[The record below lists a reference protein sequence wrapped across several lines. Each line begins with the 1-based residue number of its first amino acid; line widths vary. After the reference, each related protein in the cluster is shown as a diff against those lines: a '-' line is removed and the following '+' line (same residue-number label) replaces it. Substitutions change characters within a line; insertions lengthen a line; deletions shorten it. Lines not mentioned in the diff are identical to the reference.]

1 MSDLPEGGLAE
12 GGLPYFHSVTLDPD
26 KCVGCT
32 TCIKKCPTEAIR
44 VRKGKARI
52 IAERCIDCGECIR
65 TCPHGAKKALSDSL
79 SRALSFRYK
88 VAIPAPSLYS
98 QFDDAISLDRILGG
112 LLGLGFD
119 EVYEVAEAADLVTAA
134 TKRLIAESEGP
145 RPIISTACPA
155 LVKIVQ
161 VRFPSLIPHLAPLLP
176 PMEVAAR
183 IVKEVLH
190 PGEEIGVFFVSPCAG
205 KVTAVRSPLG
215 YQKSAVD
222 GVIGIKD
229 IYLPLRAAVAKAPE
243 SHLSRATRAGIRWA
257 EPEGET
263 RALGLGK
270 TVAVDG
276 IANVIEVLEALEN
289 GKLKDVDYLEAL
301 ACPAGCMGGP
311 LTVENPY
318 IARGKLS
325 QRVAS
330 LQDPT
335 DATRPY
341 PGSLDWDAPI
351 TARPSRL
358 LDGDMLK
365 AMIMLEEMEHRT
377 SLLPGLDCGACGS
390 PTCQSLAEDV
400 VRGNAVETDCIFKL
414 RETVRVL
421 AGQLLA
427 LEELKPPG
435 LDKD

>member
-1 MSDLPEGGLAE
+1 MSDPEATS
-12 GGLPYFHSVTLDPD
+12 LPYFHSVTLDPE

-32 TCIKKCPTEAIR
+32 TCIRTCPTEAIR
-44 VRKGKARI
+44 VRKGRARI

-134 TKRLIAESEGP
+134 TKALLAAGDGPGP
-145 RPIISTACPA
+145 RISTACPA
-155 LVKIVQ
+155 VVKIVQ

-190 PGEEIGVFFVSPCAG
+190 PGEDIGVFFVSPCAG

-215 YQKSAVD
+215 YQKTAVD

-243 SHLSRATRAGIRWA
+243 AHLSRATKAGICWA

-263 RALGLGK
+263 RALGLGN

-276 IANVIEVLEALEN
+276 IANVIAVLEALEN

-318 IARGKLS
+318 IARSKLS
-325 QRVAS
+325 QRAS
-330 LQDPT
+330 HLEAPIEKE
-335 DATRPY
+335 RPY
-341 PGSLDWDAPI
+341 PGSLAWDAPVR
-351 TARPSRL
+351 ARPSRL

-365 AMIMLEEMEHRT
+365 AMIMLEEME
-377 SLLPGLDCGACGS
+377 LLAGQLPGLDCGACGS
-390 PTCQSLAEDV
+390 PSCQSLAEDV
-400 VRGNAVETDCIFKL
+400 VRGTAVETDCIFKL
-414 RETVRVL
+414 RETVREL
-421 AGQLLA
+421 AGRLLA
-427 LEELKPPG
+427 LEELKAPG
-435 LDKD
+435 MDKD

>member
-1 MSDLPEGGLAE
+1 M
-12 GGLPYFHSVTLDPD
+12 
-26 KCVGCT
+26 
-32 TCIKKCPTEAIR
+32 
-44 VRKGKARI
+44 
-52 IAERCIDCGECIR
+52 
-65 TCPHGAKKALSDSL
+65 
-79 SRALSFRYK
+79 
-88 VAIPAPSLYS
+88 
-98 QFDDAISLDRILGG
+98 
-112 LLGLGFD
+112 
-119 EVYEVAEAADLVTAA
+119 
-134 TKRLIAESEGP
+134 
-145 RPIISTACPA
+145 
-155 LVKIVQ
+155 
-161 VRFPSLIPHLAPLLP
+161 
-176 PMEVAAR
+176 
-183 IVKEVLH
+183 
-190 PGEEIGVFFVSPCAG
+190 IG
-205 KVTAVRSPLG
+205 
-215 YQKSAVD
+215 
-222 GVIGIKD
+222 
-229 IYLPLRAAVAKAPE
+229 
-243 SHLSRATRAGIRWA
+243 
-257 EPEGET
+257 
-263 RALGLGK
+263 
-270 TVAVDG
+270 
-276 IANVIEVLEALEN
+276 VLEALEN

-325 QRVAS
+325 QRVAG

-351 TARPSRL
+351 KPRPSRL

-400 VRGNAVETDCIFKL
+400 VRGTAVETDCIFKL